1 MSLTTKTV
9 LLAILLL
16 ATTTGC
22 SSNRIAAIHSQIKP
36 GMTMDEVRAIAGKPD
51 QEGTSS
57 LADRV
62 WTYVDE
68 SNPRT
73 RLAVGFDKSGRAI
86 RVAFNP

>member
-1 MSLTTKTV
+1 MVT
-9 LLAILLL
+9 A
-16 ATTTGC
+16 TGC
-22 SSNRIAAIHSQIKP
+22 GKDRLASIHGQIKP